1 MASLITEEHSQD
13 SFSPYGQRKVSVLA
27 ELPLGRL
34 RSRLRGVPPQPNSP
48 SVNVIE
54 HEIGPAEVTTQSGNR
69 QPVLA

>member
-13 SFSPYGQRKVSVLA
+13 SFSPYGRRKVSVLT

-48 SVNVIE
+48 TVNVIE
-54 HEIGPAEVTTQSGNR
+54 QEIGPAEVTI
-69 QPVLA
+69 QPRNQPPEPA